1 MESHKAVE
9 SLQQGDA
16 DHGTWVAKELL
27 ACTNTK
33 LQFFFHGCAQF
44 NALAPLGFTR
54 LSCVGTHPC
63 KAMKFGL
70 ESYFGFPKCVFHAA
84 LPG

>member
-33 LQFFFHGCAQF
+33 LQFFSMAALNPMLWLHWVSQDCLV
-44 NALAPLGFTR
+44 LAPI
-54 LSCVGTHPC
+54 PA
-63 KAMKFGL
+63 KQ
-70 ESYFGFPKCVFHAA
+70 
-84 LPG
+84 